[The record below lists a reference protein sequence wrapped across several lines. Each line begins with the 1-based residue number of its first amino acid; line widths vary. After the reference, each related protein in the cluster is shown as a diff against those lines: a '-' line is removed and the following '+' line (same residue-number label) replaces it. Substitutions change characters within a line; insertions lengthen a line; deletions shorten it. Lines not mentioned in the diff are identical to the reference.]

1 MNDLIVITNINI
13 RQDKQGRYSLND
25 LHKASGGERK
35 HEPNRF
41 MRQDSTQE
49 LVQALITENR
59 GNYPHMGNLEP
70 INTSSGRNGGTY
82 VCKEL
87 AYAYASWISA
97 AFNLKVI
104 RTFDA
109 VMTGKMEW
117 NQARLLGKTTRRELT
132 DTIQQFISYAKKQ
145 GSQNA
150 DKYYMAITKMEYQA
164 LELVKSESDQ
174 QFRDTFNVLQHH
186 QLAVIEHAAKQ
197 ALLEGMF
204 EEIYYKECF
213 KKAKQACLMVAA
225 PLLKFTQPQMHLRGA
240 Q

>member
-1 MNDLIVITNINI
+1 MNNLIIIDGINI
-13 RQDKQGRYSLND
+13 RQDKEGRYSLND
-25 LHKASGGERK
+25 LHKAAGGNRK
-35 HEPNRF
+35 YEPNAFLRL
-41 MRQDSTQE
+41 DSTKE
-49 LVQALITENR
+49 LIEEIKYADSRIWDPVKSKK
-59 GNYPHMGNLEP
+59 G
-70 INTSSGRNGGTY
+70 SNGGSHG
-82 VCKEL
+82 CKEIV
-87 AYAYASWISA
+87 YAYAMWISA

-117 NQARLLGKTTRRELT
+117 KQARLLGKTTRRELT

-204 EEIYYKECF
+204 EEIYYKDCF

-225 PLLKFTQPQMHLRGA
+225 PLLKYTQPQLYLRGA